1 MTSENESLHQTIS
14 LYEKEVQEYLGAN
27 LGLLGSP
34 RLQLVQLEY
43 PVNFGRDSGRIDILA
58 TDSRGAYVVI
68 EVKRGVAGRGA
79 VGQLQSY
86 MGAVLDANPGKHVR
100 GILVAMGIDDAA
112 NAALR
117 MTHSIDFFYFQ
128 NQFTF
133 HLAAAANAKLTAPK
147 FSVSLVEPNSVENH
161 QGARF
166 NYWEK
171 LGGTVLADEMD
182 CLKCGKHTRVVKIGP
197 QFVCG
202 ICGNPRH

>member
-1 MTSENESLHQTIS
+1 MNSADESIHQTIA
-14 LYEKEVQEYLGAN
+14 LYEKEVQEYLAAN

-43 PVNFGRDSGRIDILA
+43 PVNFGRDIGRIDILA

-68 EVKRGVAGRGA
+68 EVKRGVVGRGA

-112 NAALR
+112 SAALR

-147 FSVSLVEPNSVENH
+147 FSVNLAEPSSSEKY
-161 QGARF
+161 QGVRV

-171 LGGTVLADEMD
+171 LGGVVLSEEMY
-182 CLKCGKHTRVVKIGP
+182 CPKCGQNTRIVNIGP

-202 ICGNPRH
+202 VCGNPRH